1 MNILDVIMNAQG
13 GNAVRQAGAQVGL
26 GEAETATALSAL
38 VPVLAAGFQ
47 RNLES
52 PDGLTGL
59 LGALTGGGHQ
69 RYIDDPTALAG
80 ATADGNGILGHVLGG
95 KDVSRALADRASTQT
110 GISPEVLKQLLPIA
124 ASLMMGAFSR
134 QQAQGGALDG
144 RRGQPRHRFGR
155 PDGSAD
161 AARRQE
167 SRRLDRRRRRRDDRP
182 DVRRALSRLLPATRL
197 APGSP
202 ATG

>member
-47 RNLES
+47 RNMES

-69 RYIDDPTALAG
+69 RYIDDPTALVG

-110 GISPEVLKQLLPIA
+110 GISPEILKQLLPIA

-134 QQAQGGALDG
+134 QQAQGGLSMAAGASPGTGSGGLMDLLTPLVDKN
-144 RRGQPRHRFGR
+144 R
-155 PDGSAD
+155 DGSII
-161 AARRQE
+161 
-167 SRRLDRRRRRRDDRP
+167 DDVGGMIGRMFGG
-182 DVRRALSRLLPATRL
+182 R
-197 APGSP
+197 
-202 ATG
+202 

>member
-69 RYIDDPTALAG
+69 RYIDDPTALVN

-110 GISPEVLKQLLPIA
+110 GISPEVLKQLLP
-124 ASLMMGAFSR
+124 
-134 QQAQGGALDG
+134 
-144 RRGQPRHRFGR
+144 
-155 PDGSAD
+155 
-161 AARRQE
+161 
-167 SRRLDRRRRRRDDRP
+167 
-182 DVRRALSRLLPATRL
+182 
-197 APGSP
+197 
-202 ATG
+202 